1 MFKQIPGF
9 ANYEINKDGV
19 IRNTR
24 TGNIKAPH
32 RGGSNVRL
40 YADDA
45 REVSRKIAKLVDLA
59 FPELVEGV
67 ALPNLSRYRIRD
79 NGSVYSMYEAK
90 LIAPATTHDGYL
102 SVSLTLDSTDKPTSF
117 LVHRLVGEAF
127 IDKEESRSFINH
139 IDGNK
144 KNNGVSNLEWCT
156 HIENIHH
163 AYATGL
169 LAPKDVACAVSA
181 DGVNWKYY
189 TSFKEAGND
198 LGVPHQQFTR
208 SAGRNKKLLTDPTFI
223 PYRTKSYI
231 ALHKTTL
238 DVVGSVSASY
248 KPKTTSTKYSLSID
262 GISWITVY
270 SQREVIKYID
280 THTSKVVCAKTIK
293 DTAEANSD
301 SLTRKCKGYYII
313 KGVPDGRTIETLNNQ
328 NIRN

>member
-9 ANYEINKDGV
+9 ENYEISKDGV

-79 NGSVYSMYEAK
+79 DGSVYSMYEAK

-127 IDKEESRSFINH
+127 INKEESRSFINH

-198 LGVPHQQFTR
+198 LGVPKSQLNN
-208 SAGRNKKLLTDPTFI
+208 SARLNRKLTEDSTFI
-223 PYRTKSYI
+223 PYRAKGLLC
-231 ALHKTTL
+231 LHVSTL
-238 DVVGSVSASY
+238 ESVNYAV
-248 KPKTTSTKYSLSID
+248 TSTVKARNKTDKYVVSTD
-262 GISWITVY
+262 GVSWTELA
-270 SQREVIKYID
+270 SQKDVIVFLHDNTGELGWSRAINS
-280 THTSKVVCAKTIK
+280 TAK
-293 DTAEANSD
+293 ANSEK
-301 SLTRKCKGYYII
+301 LCKTYKGYYI
-313 KGVPDGRTIETLNNQ
+313 RHA
-328 NIRN
+328 